1 MMYSKDIY
9 SSLTEYIRLIS
20 SLTFFSP
27 QSYVSGKAILFI
39 LIVYTDYP
47 CLFSLFGSGI
57 RDGPLE
63 KGWGGGWGI
72 FSLPEFFLAHL
83 LCKNFF
89 FGYSP
94 MYDFFFLRK
103 YFPYA
108 QFAIELIKNK
118 ATLFYQIHSLYCY
131 VTLHF

>member
-63 KGWGGGWGI
+63 KGWGGGGGFLACQNFFWPI
-72 FSLPEFFLAHL
+72 CCARIFFLVTA
-83 LCKNFF
+83 LCMIFF
-89 FGYSP
+89 F
-94 MYDFFFLRK
+94 
-103 YFPYA
+103 
-108 QFAIELIKNK
+108 
-118 ATLFYQIHSLYCY
+118 
-131 VTLHF
+131 